1 MRPRL
6 PVSEVA
12 RLNLS
17 QKDRTASVA
26 QMERS
31 KIRGGIDG
39 LWQSRIT
46 RSLSS
51 GRPLRAG
58 PVGSIQATYLNA
70 REKIAFC
77 ESFPRSLI
85 DFQLRSYRVSNPL
98 RSDVSRQ
105 QRRRF
110 NDLQRLTSPRFTT
123 AFDNH
128 RRMVLKEK
136 SRSPRDAYRRQ
147 AVRWSGCGARGRICS
162 LLPGGLG
169 ISLPAL

>member
-1 MRPRL
+1 
-6 PVSEVA
+6 
-12 RLNLS
+12 
-17 QKDRTASVA
+17 
-26 QMERS
+26 MERS

-58 PVGSIQATYLNA
+58 PVGSIRATYLNA

-105 QRRRF
+105 QSRCF
-110 NDLQRLTSPRFTT
+110 NDLEGQRVATSAT
-123 AFDNH
+123 AFDN
-128 RRMVLKEK
+128 RRGIVLKAKIPLSKGRLPEACREVEWVRFPRADLH
-136 SRSPRDAYRRQ
+136 SIPGRSWEDAR
-147 AVRWSGCGARGRICS
+147 
-162 LLPGGLG
+162 
-169 ISLPAL
+169 PA